1 MSEKQEIKKATEK
14 TRFKVDVWGFYIT
27 FYSSV
32 DVAMRETRELLDEIS
47 CYTYDDEQEIVIVI
61 DADAAKVGEALFYR
75 YLSHECNHA
84 AMNILNRVA
93 VPFDYK
99 NQEALCYTQD
109 FIFAEILDKLSINS
123 MET

>member
-1 MSEKQEIKKATEK
+1 MNEKQESKKEVEK
-14 TRFKVDVWGFYIT
+14 IRFKVDVWGFYIT

-32 DVAMRETRELLDEIS
+32 EAAIRETRELLDEIS
-47 CYTYDDEQEIVIVI
+47 CYTYDDDQEIVIVI
-61 DADAAKVGEALFYR
+61 DADAAKIGEVLFYR

-84 AMNILNRVA
+84 AMNILNRVS

-109 FIFAEILDKLSINS
+109 FIFAAILDKLSINS
-123 MET
+123 IET